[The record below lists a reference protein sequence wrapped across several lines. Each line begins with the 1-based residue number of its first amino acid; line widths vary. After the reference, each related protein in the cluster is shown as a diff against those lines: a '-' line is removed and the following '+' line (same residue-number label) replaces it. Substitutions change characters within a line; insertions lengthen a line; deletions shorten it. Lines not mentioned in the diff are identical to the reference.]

1 MSLLW
6 RKVFIICHR
15 CIIDEIKNGV
25 SRRMCFFPAG
35 AIRSEPYLPN
45 FHKHML
51 SCSCT
56 EVLKRYVDAM
66 MVRALDNFS
75 VFVCLCIPVSTNSP
89 RMISVSCY
97 GSLYFLLHLHFSL
110 LVAPDLYVI
119 WVLERFDLS
128 VELFVPT
135 LLTAAQ
141 LAAKKWGHE
150 GSWICIPHPQD
161 SSSACLGIEFAE
173 KPVTIFTT
181 CLMILSYDVICALYV
196 FVCAKCLWKKCF
208 KGRIHP
214 PQEKGAEREAGHR
227 KNEWIQ
233 EESRQ
238 RCRIS
243 AESEW
248 GW

>member
-66 MVRALDNFS
+66 MVRAYTQLLDNFS

-97 GSLYFLLHLHFSL
+97 GFLIFPFSFSL
-110 LVAPDLYVI
+110 FIASYTRPLCDLGTWEV
-119 WVLERFDLS
+119 WSLS
-128 VELFVPT
+128 GTVCSYSLNSSTPLLKNGAVKGVGFVFHI
-135 LLTAAQ
+135 L
-141 LAAKKWGHE
+141 K
-150 GSWICIPHPQD
+150 IPHPHVWG
-161 SSSACLGIEFAE
+161 SSSQRNQSPFAH
-173 KPVTIFTT
+173 IFTT
-181 CLMILSYDVICALYV
+181 CLMIL
-196 FVCAKCLWKKCF
+196 
-208 KGRIHP
+208 
-214 PQEKGAEREAGHR
+214 
-227 KNEWIQ
+227 
-233 EESRQ
+233 
-238 RCRIS
+238 
-243 AESEW
+243 
-248 GW
+248 

>member
-1 MSLLW
+1 MKSKTVFHEGCVFFQLERFARSLTCQTSTS
-6 RKVFIICHR
+6 ICWVAHAPKYWKGMWMR
-15 CIIDEIKNGV
+15 WWW
-25 SRRMCFFPAG
+25 
-35 AIRSEPYLPN
+35 EPTPKCLTI
-45 FHKHML
+45 FRFL
-51 SCSCT
+51 
-56 EVLKRYVDAM
+56 
-66 MVRALDNFS
+66 
-75 VFVCLCIPVSTNSP
+75 FVCVSLSRQTVQEWSLFLA
-89 RMISVSCY
+89 M

-128 VELFVPT
+128 VELFVHFVPT
-135 LLTAAQ
+135 LLTATQ